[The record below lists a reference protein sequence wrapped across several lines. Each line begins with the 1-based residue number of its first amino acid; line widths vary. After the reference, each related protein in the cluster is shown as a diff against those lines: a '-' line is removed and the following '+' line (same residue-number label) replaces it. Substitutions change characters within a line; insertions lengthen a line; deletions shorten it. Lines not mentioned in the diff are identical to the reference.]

1 MATDDDVRLILIRSD
16 ELMMEQ
22 PAVSETIDGGTYAK
36 HKNPERMLQ
45 SVERLTQELVSQLEE
60 RHVRTNPE
68 ECSSIV
74 TGIQFK
80 IGEKVT
86 TGPGG
91 TVALALNDR
100 LHGDP
105 RVGLIVDDEGNRES
119 EEPPSILYQMS
130 MPFVQHIP
138 VVLNSI
144 DCISLA
150 PLEDRTTPVVT
161 TTRTT
166 TMTTVVTATA
176 TATTTTTVAT
186 SRVIKPVRVVS
197 NPGSPRT
204 RKLQRESSINKEA
217 DESKVKPIKIQDVK
231 SVKKEQQ
238 TKIAKPVVET
248 VTKVSRVR
256 QPVLPKGGAIITG
269 RTPAKPSIGSPIH
282 RPVAKPLAT
291 KPYAQRSATKKLQR
305 DATRQQ
311 AEAQTT
317 SGASGSRRMV
327 NRCRKSHYRRVRK
340 LTHHRVVFHR

>member
-1 MATDDDVRLILIRSD
+1 
-16 ELMMEQ
+16 
-22 PAVSETIDGGTYAK
+22 
-36 HKNPERMLQ
+36 
-45 SVERLTQELVSQLEE
+45 
-60 RHVRTNPE
+60 
-68 ECSSIV
+68 
-74 TGIQFK
+74 
-80 IGEKVT
+80 
-86 TGPGG
+86 
-91 TVALALNDR
+91 
-100 LHGDP
+100 
-105 RVGLIVDDEGNRES
+105 
-119 EEPPSILYQMS
+119 
-130 MPFVQHIP
+130 
-138 VVLNSI
+138 
-144 DCISLA
+144 
-150 PLEDRTTPVVT
+150 
-161 TTRTT
+161 
-166 TMTTVVTATA
+166 MTAVVTATA

-256 QPVLPKGGAIITG
+256 QPVVPKGGSIITS

-340 LTHHRVVFHR
+340 LTHHRVVFHRRSGPHSRRESSHPSSVH

>member
-1 MATDDDVRLILIRSD
+1 
-16 ELMMEQ
+16 
-22 PAVSETIDGGTYAK
+22 
-36 HKNPERMLQ
+36 
-45 SVERLTQELVSQLEE
+45 
-60 RHVRTNPE
+60 
-68 ECSSIV
+68 
-74 TGIQFK
+74 
-80 IGEKVT
+80 
-86 TGPGG
+86 
-91 TVALALNDR
+91 
-100 LHGDP
+100 
-105 RVGLIVDDEGNRES
+105 
-119 EEPPSILYQMS
+119 
-130 MPFVQHIP
+130 
-138 VVLNSI
+138 
-144 DCISLA
+144 
-150 PLEDRTTPVVT
+150 
-161 TTRTT
+161 
-166 TMTTVVTATA
+166 MTAVVTATA

-217 DESKVKPIKIQDVK
+217 DESKVKPIKSQDVK

-238 TKIAKPVVET
+238 TKIAKPVVES

>member
-1 MATDDDVRLILIRSD
+1 M
-16 ELMMEQ
+16 
-22 PAVSETIDGGTYAK
+22 GGTYAK

-150 PLEDRTTPVVT
+150 PLEERTTPVVT
-161 TTRTT
+161 TTTTT
-166 TMTTVVTATA
+166 TMTTVVAATA

-231 SVKKEQQ
+231 SV
-238 TKIAKPVVET
+238 
-248 VTKVSRVR
+248 
-256 QPVLPKGGAIITG
+256 
-269 RTPAKPSIGSPIH
+269 
-282 RPVAKPLAT
+282 
-291 KPYAQRSATKKLQR
+291 
-305 DATRQQ
+305 
-311 AEAQTT
+311 
-317 SGASGSRRMV
+317 
-327 NRCRKSHYRRVRK
+327 RKSNRPKSPNR
-340 LTHHRVVFHR
+340 